1 MARMCL
7 YGYIRRIRIFFGMI
21 EVVYH
26 LLLSTDLETT
36 TPHDATVVYFTEC
49 LSVLFQLMNLNEL
62 CGECNRVPGNEA
74 NYQLSKRGIT

>member
-7 YGYIRRIRIFFGMI
+7 YGYIRQSQIFFGKI
-21 EVVYH
+21 EVVYHLLLYH

-36 TPHDATVVYFTEC
+36 APHDATGVYFTEC

-62 CGECNRVPGNEA
+62 CGEC
-74 NYQLSKRGIT
+74 I